1 MINTLLILILLSVSS
16 YACPPFIE
24 PVPIAEVSIDIDA
37 KKTKTSFKITWK
49 FIKNR
54 LIEHD
59 KNKNN
64 KFDKDE
70 IQEIEE
76 EYINYIK
83 EHKYITEIV
92 YVKKDQKVKKSL
104 ISKINVKNSK
114 VVFSG
119 MDINYTFSFDT
130 DFVLQKDYRLFIRI
144 LDPNQRVFI
153 SLKEIEVHNYKG
165 EKSIVTQD
173 IRTNIYFYKHVKK
186 YRSLKNKLLLEE
198 K

>member
-1 MINTLLILILLSVSS
+1 MIKTLLILILLSLSS

-24 PVPIAEVSIDIDA
+24 PIPIANVSIDIEA

-54 LIEHD
+54 LLDHD

-70 IQEIEE
+70 QEEIEE

-83 EHKYITEIV
+83 ERNYITEIV
-92 YVKKDQKVKKSL
+92 YVKKGQRVKKSL
-104 ISKINVKNSK
+104 ICKIDVKSSK

-119 MDINYTFSFDT
+119 MNINYTFSFDT
-130 DFVLQKDYRLFIRI
+130 DFVLQKDHRLFIRI
-144 LDPNQRVFI
+144 IDPKQRVFI
-153 SLKEIEVHNYKG
+153 ALKEIKVHNYNG
-165 EKSIVTQD
+165 VKSIVTQD
-173 IRTNIYFYKHVKK
+173 IRANIYFYKHVKK
-186 YRSLKNKLLLEE
+186 YNSLKDKLLLEN